1 MLSYILRRVVQMIPT
16 LAGVI
21 LLVFLLF
28 KYFGGDPAE
37 ILGGL
42 HATAEQVES
51 IRNQLGLNR
60 PGVGPALAIRGQGCY
75 LRLGPQLGYQ

>member
-1 MLSYILRRVVQMIPT
+1 MLAYMIRRLWQMIPT
-16 LAGVI
+16 LAGVV

-42 HATAEQVES
+42 NATAEQIDS
-51 IRNQLGLNR
+51 IRQQLGLNE
-60 PGVGPALAIRGQGCY
+60 PMYV
-75 LRLGPQLGYQ
+75 QLWIFV